1 MGPFTPPLPQLQPKL
16 DKLSKTDA
24 VCYFVCGPFAFASDV
39 IDGVLSP
46 VWPSK
51 SRRACIFPLF
61 HGYQKLFVGV
71 FDDDGPGANDDFAGR
86 VVIEISRLRP
96 NSVYDIFLPLRFYQ
110 NVYVNKPRGVVHLR
124 LRVEWNNERK
134 VLLSYFTLPQKTD
147 HLGNVVTVNCAD
159 LKAFRNVVLTVQ
171 GKDVPG
177 RYDAMV
183 KKGLMKEM
191 NLYKLVL
198 KVRRGRLSSSLGL
211 VEHSHSLYP
220 TFVRPQG

>member
-1 MGPFTPPLPQLQPKL
+1 M
-16 DKLSKTDA
+16 
-24 VCYFVCGPFAFASDV
+24 CYFVCGPFAFASDV
-39 IDGVLSP
+39 IDGLLSP
-46 VWPSK
+46 IWPSK

-61 HGYQKLFVGV
+61 HAYQKLFVGV
-71 FDDDGPGANDDFAGR
+71 FDDDGPSRNDDFAGR
-86 VVIEISRLRP
+86 VVIDIARLRP

-110 NVYVNKPRGVVHLR
+110 NVYVNKPRGVIHLR
-124 LRVEWNNERK
+124 LRVEWINERK
-134 VLLSYFTLPQKTD
+134 ALLSYFNLPQKTD

-171 GKDVPG
+171 GRDIPG

-198 KVRRGRLSSSLGL
+198 KVSCGRPPSTLQP
-211 VEHSHSLYP
+211 VEHSYSLQP
-220 TFVRPQG
+220 FL